1 MQTFTYNDFLN
12 EKDIITFDLAGTVYN
27 DLINSSNIHDPEFK
41 NYWKEFIQLCV
52 KYAEARGSWLTLS
65 REEKQ
70 SFDETRTIIHNKVIY
85 QLKLLKGLADAQG
98 KDVSWFET
106 FKDDRK
112 LIGDFAC
119 YVAYVYAVNAR

>member
-1 MQTFTYNDFLN
+1 MEVFTYTDFLN
-12 EKDIITFDLAGTVYN
+12 DKDVITFDHAGIIYN

-41 NYWKEFIQLCV
+41 KYWKEFIELCV
-52 KYAEARGSWLTLS
+52 KYAEIRGNWLTFS
-65 REEKQ
+65 REEKL
-70 SFDETRTIIHNKVIY
+70 SSDEARTIIHNKVIY
-85 QLKLLKGLADAQG
+85 QLKLLKGMANAQY